1 MSRKVFTGFLAA
13 LIVGL
18 STTTILERAHALR
31 PDDEAVNRLL
41 AQLNHGSHR

>member
-31 PDDEAVNRLL
+31 PDDAAVSRLL
-41 AQLNHGSHR
+41 TQLNHENHR